1 MKPPPPPKATVAL
14 SNLAVFIALT
24 ICIIACVTSV
34 FSNKNMQTAIS
45 DSSGK
50 IGVLNNRITHL
61 EKQLHNISA
70 ALESPAFVEKNAPT
84 TANRFTIEEKTPE
97 SLNEYLVAINDA
109 MYQLEEIVDATG
121 LKSIATNLSVDPSIL
136 KNLYDEQYLRKKQK
150 EHTTRMAELNTAQHA
165 ADKQAYGEEVHIL
178 YESARFKYN
187 KNHGNPGDAQAQREN
202 ALNELHEKYP
212 DANAT
217 AMVIAENAI
226 GSVFH
231 GSLEDA
237 EKNYALLMENDTR
250 AEVVTDWGIKA
261 TPTMQYYLASQYIE
275 NGRIQEAEDLI
286 YQLGQNTD
294 DIIFT
299 AGQRNGRTFKEH
311 QTIPVVIAGLRE
323 QLEQK

>member
-1 MKPPPPPKATVAL
+1 MKPPTQRKSTFAL
-14 SNLAVFIALT
+14 SNLAVFIALA
-24 ICIIACVTSV
+24 ICIIACVVGV

-45 DSSGK
+45 NSSGK
-50 IGVLNNRITHL
+50 FGVLNDRITHL

-70 ALESPAFVEKNAPT
+70 ALDSLAAIEKHSPN
-84 TANRFTIEEKTPE
+84 TASRSKIVEKTPD

-109 MYQLEEIVDATG
+109 MYQLEEIVDASG
-121 LKSIATNLSVDPSIL
+121 LKAIATNLSVDSSIL
-136 KNLYDEQYLRKKQK
+136 KNLYDEQYRRKKKK

-165 ADKQAYGEEVHIL
+165 ADKQAYGEEVHTL
-178 YESARFKYN
+178 YESARFKYS
-187 KNHGNPGDAQAQREN
+187 KNHSNPAESQAQREN
-202 ALNELHEKYP
+202 ALDELREKYP

-250 AEVVTDWGIKA
+250 AQVVTDWGIKA

-275 NGRIQEAEDLI
+275 NGRTQEAEDLI

-311 QTIPVVIAGLRE
+311 QSIPDAIAGLRE